1 MEAAFKSMDLKEI
14 LRNITKLGGV
24 VLVESTE
31 LSTVQISKEL
41 SPSEARK
48 KSVLV
53 PLMNLQTDKADKKQG
68 FATVKIDQIDL
79 LKTKSSWLVCK
90 SKDDMIFLEP
100 DLLKNLM
107 TLKLFSEGH
116 LKFIS

>member
-1 MEAAFKSMDLKEI
+1 MEVEFKGMDVKEVLK
-14 LRNITKLGGV
+14 NISKLGGV
-24 VLVESTE
+24 VLLESTE

-41 SPSEARK
+41 TPTEAK
-48 KSVLV
+48 KMSVLV
-53 PLMNLQTDKADKKQG
+53 PLMNLQTDKADKKEG

-107 TLKLFSEGH
+107 TLKLYSEGH